1 MNPPS
6 NIKQLYKFIL
16 VQANMS
22 LLLFLLLHLQPLPSL
37 SLLSPKKMT
46 VFIDYKKQIVVI
58 VTFTLQVFGFVA
70 I

>member
-1 MNPPS
+1 
-6 NIKQLYKFIL
+6 
-16 VQANMS
+16 MS